1 MRCYFCNMPSQS
13 RFCFDCESQ
22 LHPTFFLL
30 PSMANICL
38 GGAFYA
44 YTPVIKTIVT
54 GLKFQSNAMLGRLV
68 QHRIQPATVPTI
80 FFETDGFVCVPS
92 HWFRQLCRGR
102 PHIPL
107 VFQNMLSHG
116 AVLNGMLR
124 RRKYT
129 RGSAG
134 LTRRQRVLRSR
145 APRFEWRG
153 GANIQSVTL
162 VDDVCTTGATLT
174 EVAKC
179 LRQAGVH
186 TIMALVLAH
195 QPFD

>member
-1 MRCYFCNMPSQS
+1 MRCYFCNMTSQS
-13 RFCFDCESQ
+13 RFCLDCESQ
-22 LHPTFFLL
+22 LNPKFLLL

-38 GGAFYA
+38 GGAFYM
-44 YTPVIKTIVT
+44 YSPVIKTILKGV
-54 GLKFQSNAMLGRLV
+54 KFQSNAALARL
-68 QHRIQPATVPTI
+68 IQTRMQASLVPDI
-80 FFETDGFVCVPS
+80 FFGTDGFVCVPS

-107 VFQNMLSHG
+107 VFQNMLSNG
-116 AVLNGMLR
+116 TVLNGMLR

-129 RGSAG
+129 RVSAG
-134 LTRRQRVLRSR
+134 LSRQQRLERSESS
-145 APRFEWRG
+145 RFDWRG
-153 GANIQSVTL
+153 GPNIQSVTL

-179 LRQAGVH
+179 LRDAGVQ
-186 TIMALVLAH
+186 TIMVLVLAY

>member
-1 MRCYFCNMPSQS
+1 MRCYFCNMPSQFH
-13 RFCFDCESQ
+13 FCGDCQSQ
-22 LHPTFFLL
+22 LNPKFLLL

-38 GGAFYA
+38 GGAFYM
-44 YTPVIKTIVT
+44 YSPVIKTIVK
-54 GLKFQSNAMLGRLV
+54 GVKFQSNAALARL
-68 QHRIQPATVPTI
+68 IQTKIQASLVPDI
-80 FFETDGFVCVPS
+80 FFGTDGFVCVPS

-107 VFQNMLSHG
+107 VFQNMLSNG
-116 AVLNGMLR
+116 TVLNGMLR

-129 RGSAG
+129 RVSAG
-134 LTRRQRVLRSR
+134 LSRQQRLERSESS
-145 APRFEWRG
+145 RFDWRG
-153 GANIQSVTL
+153 GPNIQSVTL

-179 LRQAGVH
+179 LRDAGVQ
-186 TIMALVLAH
+186 TIMVLVLAY